1 MEYYE
6 DVVIVLKKKMHTEN
20 YSVEFTKKAVYSL
33 EMKISSK
40 GNSTVIFTNKNMP
53 F

>member
-6 DVVIVLKKKMHTEN
+6 DESLSFWKKMHTEN